1 MKSLLLMNLLSFLK
15 IRSLVFSDILHDDSW
30 PWYLVTARFLK
41 KKKKMAA
48 QIWTEWEN
56 IGPKTRF
63 FAIFLSV
70 VH

>member
-1 MKSLLLMNLLSFLK
+1 MIS
-15 IRSLVFSDILHDDSW
+15 SDSQI
-30 PWYLVTARFLK
+30 FEG